1 MKLSFRTIKYK
12 SDDNDLK
19 QLYIRIRDTNLKG
32 EDEESLVSCGVDVS
46 DSDFKNGVLQPNT
59 PNYTSKNRQIN
70 SVLDDLQ
77 RIISISIEDG
87 LKPNPKYVKKKYEES
102 LIEKEDRTLKPKSF
116 WKSYDEYLSIKK
128 GKSRGY
134 YKTIITFG
142 NRLRDFES
150 KELGRTITFDYV
162 VNKTLIFQSEFQNYL
177 WNTNPPHTNGY
188 VNKLFENISGFLHFC
203 KEMGYVER
211 KPRFQKVSEVERDEL
226 VYLYFDE
233 VIKLFESNKWD
244 YENGGHKKNKPNIYV
259 IEEPLLG
266 TRSKEFGSVLKI
278 TNWELIKDMF
288 LFLCSIGCRYSD
300 IQHLKVNDFNFEK
313 GLEHFSYIQKKTSK
327 PVRVPINFINGEIFK
342 KYSSGKK
349 LNQLLFPKISIQKFN
364 KGLQLLFEDLGFNRL
379 LSYPRKVGSKLINED
394 EQPLHKLIS
403 SHCGR
408 RTFIKNMIDKGLDY
422 RTIMTM
428 SGHRTIREFMKYV
441 SVSPK
446 DLEKGRG
453 LYSTMNNSDE
463 TLIKQIQEQIVDL
476 DKNKLVEVSK
486 YINYIKS
493 VN

>member
-1 MKLSFRTIKYK
+1 
-12 SDDNDLK
+12 
-19 QLYIRIRDTNLKG
+19 
-32 EDEESLVSCGVDVS
+32 
-46 DSDFKNGVLQPNT
+46 
-59 PNYTSKNRQIN
+59 
-70 SVLDDLQ
+70 
-77 RIISISIEDG
+77 
-87 LKPNPKYVKKKYEES
+87 
-102 LIEKEDRTLKPKSF
+102 
-116 WKSYDEYLSIKK
+116 
-128 GKSRGY
+128 
-134 YKTIITFG
+134 
-142 NRLRDFES
+142 
-150 KELGRTITFDYV
+150 
-162 VNKTLIFQSEFQNYL
+162 
-177 WNTNPPHTNGY
+177 
-188 VNKLFENISGFLHFC
+188 
-203 KEMGYVER
+203 MGYIER

-266 TRSKEFGSVLKI
+266 TRSKEFGNVLKI

-379 LSYPRKVGSKLINED
+379 LSYPKKVGSELINED